1 MKCEKARL
9 LIIDD
14 EAGVRNVLHEFL
26 TPSYHCSS
34 ADSAAGALALMGCQ
48 PFDLIISDINMP
60 QMSGL
65 EMMSHIAETSP
76 DSLVIMISGQRTI
89 EVAIEAMRAGAFDYI
104 TKPFDLAEV
113 KTSVDRALDHLEQ
126 TRNRSVAVRETTAS
140 QDLRHAIKLDEL
152 LVHYQPKVIIGT
164 GEIIGVEA
172 LVRWQHPHFGMLPPS
187 EFIPAAEESGLIVEV
202 GNFVLRNACA
212 QLKRWQNAG
221 ATSLNVAVN
230 VSPKQFREGS
240 LLEVVMGALNQSGLN
255 AESLHLELT
264 ETSMIEDADCVL
276 QVLTKLR
283 EIGVKVAID
292 DFGTGYSS
300 LSYLKRLPID
310 FLKLDQ
316 SFVAGATTNPDD
328 AALVMAI
335 ITLAHNLRL
344 RVIAEGIET
353 DDQLKFLRLLR
364 CDEGQGYLFGRP
376 GPADFMPF
384 LSPLLPDSP
393 APESLKPMMART
405 ARAAAQP
412 GFSW

>member
-14 EAGVRNVLHEFL
+14 EAAVRNVLVEFL
-26 TPSYHCSS
+26 TPSYYCAA
-34 ADSAAGALALMGCQ
+34 ADSAAEALALLASQ
-48 PFDLIISDINMP
+48 PFDLIVSDINMP

-76 DSLVIMISGQRTI
+76 DSLIIMISGQRTI
-89 EVAIEAMRAGAFDYI
+89 EFAIDAMRAGAFDYI

-113 KTSVDRALDHLEQ
+113 KAAVDRALGHLTR
-126 TRNRSVAVRETTAS
+126 TRNRSVTVRETSAS
-140 QDLRHAIKLDEL
+140 RDLRHALEREEL
-152 LVHYQPKVIIGT
+152 LVYYQPKITIGT
-164 GEIIGVEA
+164 GEVTGVEA
-172 LVRWQHPHFGMLPPS
+172 LVRWQHPHFGMLSPS

-202 GNFVLRNACA
+202 GDFVLRSACA
-212 QLKRWQNAG
+212 QLKRWHEAG
-221 ATSLNVAVN
+221 ATGLNVAVN
-230 VSPKQFREGS
+230 VSPKQFKEGR
-240 LLEVVMGALNQSGLN
+240 LLEVVMEALNETKLDAQN
-255 AESLHLELT
+255 LHIELT

-276 QVLTKLR
+276 RVLTKLR
-283 EIGVKVAID
+283 ETGVRVAID

-353 DDQLKFLRLLR
+353 EEQLKFLKLLR

-376 GPADFMPF
+376 APADFMPF
-384 LSPLLPDSP
+384 LSQMLMDVD
-393 APESLKPMMART
+393 APEALKPGMTQAARS
-405 ARAAAQP
+405 AKAA
-412 GFSW
+412 WM